1 MIHRTSELYA
11 ALRWQS
17 VAIVALCALAIS
29 CVLAFSTPIAMF
41 VDGERVDSDVAPV
54 TTASERAFVPL
65 RSIADALGAETVVD
79 KPGVITV
86 TLGDQTLRLR
96 VGDTHAKLN
105 GMPLTLKQ
113 APFRVRGARA
123 GLDRCDRARTARARN
138 LRSSHR
144 THRGADARYRP
155 SPLKGSDLT
164 QFVVA

>member
-1 MIHRTSELYA
+1 VIHRASELYA

-105 GMPLTLKQ
+105 GMPLTLKR
-113 APFRVRGARA
+113 APFRVRGRVLVSIDAIARA
-123 GLDRCDRARTARARN
+123 LHVRATYDPRTARIEV
-138 LRSSHR
+138 R
-144 THRGADARYRP
+144 TPGVGEVQTP
-155 SPLKGSDLT
+155 
-164 QFVVA
+164 